1 MIDLHSHILPGID
14 DGPQT
19 LEESI
24 DMAKAFSANGYTVA
38 AATPH
43 MIPGTTWMPSADRI
57 KQKTRE
63 LNLAIAQ
70 EKLALRVVSGMEV
83 ALDPQIPDL
92 LDQGHLLGL
101 GDTAWL
107 LIEPPFLHLPRGWEH
122 IIFSVLS
129 RGFSVLLAHP
139 ERCKHLTDEP
149 QAIERL
155 MASGVHLQ
163 ANWGSFIGQY
173 GRIAART
180 AHFMAENGWIHC
192 LATDSHRAAG
202 LDPVA
207 MKMARDRIMGLIG
220 EDNLALIGSDNPG
233 RVLCGGKVAAMTV
246 KGPMAGAK
254 KARGWRFWKNN

>member
-1 MIDLHSHILPGID
+1 MIDLHCHILPGID

-19 LEESI
+19 IEESI
-24 DMAKAFSANGYTVA
+24 EMAKAFSANGYTVA

-63 LNLAIAQ
+63 LNLAIVQQ
-70 EKLALRVVSGMEV
+70 ELGIRIVSGMEV

-92 LDQGHLLGL
+92 LDQGRLIGL

-107 LIEPPFLHLPRGWEH
+107 LVEPPFLHLPCGWEQ
-122 IIFSVLS
+122 IIFSVLA

-139 ERCKHLTDEP
+139 ERCKHLADTP

-155 MASGVHLQ
+155 VASGVHLQ

-173 GRIAART
+173 GRKVART
-180 AHFMAENGWIHC
+180 AHLMAENGWIHC
-192 LATDSHRAAG
+192 LATDSHRALG
-202 LDPVA
+202 LDPAA
-207 MKMARDRIMGLIG
+207 MKMARDKIIGLIG
-220 EDNLALIGSDNPG
+220 EDNLALIACENPG
-233 RVLCGGKVAAMTV
+233 HVLRGGKVAAMTV
-246 KGPMAGAK
+246 KGTMAAAG
-254 KARGWRFWKNN
+254 KARGWQFWKNN